1 MLTKEF
7 FFMIS
12 EISAKYFST
21 KFIIDNKLK
30 LTDIVILE
38 YIYSWILSERPPECR
53 PEMGKKCFYLSQT
66 HIANDFEGLIT
77 QPAVSQKM
85 KRLERCGIISAVI
98 TDFKGRCFVRFNW
111 DKVYESLAPKKYV
124 EQQKYKYCC
133 NWYEKIFQY
142 IYEEEQL
149 ERQWKEEWDK
159 KSLHERVD
167 FYRDQEKEF
176 EKEYEQ
182 YKQQMNEGDNMGG
195 LLDDEDMNKTVYYC
209 KPADKIA
216 KRILIK
222 YPHVFVTKYPKEN
235 EEPTKTYIKLC
246 RKIEDIYNGRFI
258 SSRFYSFDENV
269 FNNKQFVTEGWKEKI
284 KEVKGDWGKVK
295 TLIFNAVENFVLM
308 NDENRMPMKKDYL
321 TNNLNDWFFSDN
333 PNSKGQSQF
342 IQSLNEPQIIKQKL
356 GEDKAKKIIEDLKS
370 KSPVSYYAGHEL
382 NSLLPPK
389 ASELNAWEN
398 IQKII
403 KWGKLLWQFEP
414 NAKYFLECKI
424 KNNLECGPKVLPALF
439 ARYLKENEIDVTLGT
454 LDIEQGA
461 DNNAP
466 WAWFIKDACKKH
478 QMNSNYLYCF
488 DSQDFLDAHNDM
500 NKITFDDMENV
511 IF

>member
-1 MLTKEF
+1 
-7 FFMIS
+7 MIS

-149 ERQWKEEWDK
+149 EKQWKEEWDK

-182 YKQQMNEGDNMGG
+182 YKQQMKGDENMGG
-195 LLDDEDMNKTVYYC
+195 LLDDEDMNKKVYYC
-209 KPADKIA
+209 KQADKIA

-284 KEVKGDWGKVK
+284 KEVKGDWSKVK

-500 NKITFDDMENV
+500 NKITFDDMEEIP